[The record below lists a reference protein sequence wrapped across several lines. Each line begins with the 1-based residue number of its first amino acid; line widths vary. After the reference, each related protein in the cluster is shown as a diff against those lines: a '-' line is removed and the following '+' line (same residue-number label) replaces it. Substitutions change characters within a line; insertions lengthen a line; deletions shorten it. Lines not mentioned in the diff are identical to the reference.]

1 MRNGNRMRGILAATT
16 TVLFIPVSSWAVED
30 VPAADSAPADAP
42 AEEVGTAIQEVLV
55 TATKK
60 GRAEAAQDVPLAI
73 TAFTGEQL
81 QARQTR
87 DLAGLTVSMPNVSLD
102 SIGTQKATANF
113 AIRGLG
119 TNSSIPSIEPTVGV
133 FVDGMYLGINTG
145 VIYDVFD
152 LEGIEV
158 LRGPQG
164 LLFGRNVTGG
174 AIVVKTRK
182 PSDTLDASL
191 KASVTDDMDKIIAG
205 SVSGPLVEGKL
216 KARLTGYYDDD
227 DGWFTN
233 QFDGEDF
240 GASETKLLRPSV
252 TWTPTENTDLT
263 LRYEHGEFDGTGSA
277 SQNRADFDRHSHE
290 FSINEEGYDTSEWNQ
305 AIAELNVGVPFGDGT
320 ITNIFGWRELDQD
333 VLTDID
339 ATPLTF
345 FHARFLVDQEQ
356 MSDELRF
363 AGEFGDRVSL
373 TAGLYWFTQEIKYFE
388 TRNVFSPLA
397 MGVVTGTLGGIQDS
411 TTYGVFTSA
420 DIALSDAWTLTLG
433 ARYTQEE
440 KQAYVATFGV
450 GPASPCDLTAKNCNF
465 DFPSAID
472 PDAGEEKWSD
482 VTPKV
487 GLQYQLTD
495 DAQIY
500 GFWTTGFRSG
510 GYNLRSTVPAAEN
523 PPGPFDPEEQNSF
536 ELGTKADWLDGR
548 LRTNVALFYNQID
561 DLQREVNLPSGAGAG
576 VVQLIRNTADATIMG
591 GELEL
596 EALVTDNF
604 LVTAQVGYVDGE
616 YDEVRYDISGDNVID
631 DTDLALDIP
640 RLAPLTYGVGFSWDL
655 SLGELGTL
663 TPRVNFNHRD
673 RSAYTDNNRGTL
685 NTVDMLDA
693 SISLL
698 MLDDRLS
705 IAVFGKNLTDRVIE
719 GNDTQLPVPFQQA
732 PLGTRNPTYSPLTKG
747 RAVGLEVNYRM

>member
-1 MRNGNRMRGILAATT
+1 MRTVKRMRGITAAATSI
-16 TVLFIPVSSWAVED
+16 LLIPLANGAEEEAPPAD
-30 VPAADSAPADAP
+30 VPAA
-42 AEEVGTAIQEVLV
+42 EGGMTIQEVLV

-60 GRAEAAQDVPLAI
+60 GKAEEAQKVPLAI
-73 TAFTGEQL
+73 TAFTGDQL

-87 DLAGLTVSMPNVSLD
+87 DLVGLTVSMPNVSLD

-133 FVDGMYLGINTG
+133 FVDGMYLGVNTG

-182 PSDTLDASL
+182 PSDTLDVGL
-191 KASVTDDMDKIIAG
+191 KASVTDDLDKIIAA

-216 KARLTGYYDDD
+216 NARVTGYYDDD

-233 QFDGEDF
+233 GFDGEDF
-240 GASETKLLRPSV
+240 GASETKLIRPSV
-252 TWTPTENTDLT
+252 AWMPTENSELL
-263 LRYEHGEFDGTGSA
+263 LRYEHGEFDGQGSA
-277 SQNRADFDRHSHE
+277 SQNRADFDRHSHD
-290 FSINEEGYDTSEWNQ
+290 FAINEEGYDTSEWNQ
-305 AIAELNVGVPFGDGT
+305 GIAEFNVGVPFGEGT

-339 ATPLTF
+339 ATPATF
-345 FHARFLVDQEQ
+345 FHARFLIGQEQ

-363 AGEFGDRVSL
+363 AGEFGERVNL

-388 TRNVFSPLA
+388 TRNIFNAAA

-411 TTYGVFTSA
+411 TSYGIFSSA
-420 DIALSDAWTLTLG
+420 DVALTDAWTLTLG
-433 ARYTQEE
+433 ARYTREE
-440 KQAYVATFGV
+440 KRAYVATFGV
-450 GPASPCDLTAKNCNF
+450 GAASPCDLAAENCRF
-465 DFPSAID
+465 DFPSALD
-472 PDAGEEKWSD
+472 PGAGEDEWTD

-487 GLQYQLTD
+487 GLQYQVND

-500 GFWTTGFRSG
+500 GYWTKGFRSG
-510 GYNLRSTVPAAEN
+510 GYNLRSTVPASQN

-536 ELGTKADWLDGR
+536 EVGAKADWLDGR
-548 LRTNVALFYNQID
+548 LRTNVALFHNTID

-576 VVQLIRNTADATIMG
+576 VVQLIRNTADATIQG
-591 GELEL
+591 AELEL
-596 EALVTDNF
+596 EAVVTPNF
-604 LVTAQVGYVDGE
+604 LFTAQLGYVDGE

-631 DTDLALDIP
+631 ETDLGLDIP
-640 RLAPLTYGVGFSWDL
+640 RLAPLTWGVGFTWEIP
-655 SLGELGTL
+655 LGDFGTL
-663 TPRVNFNHRD
+663 TPRANFNHRD

-693 SISLL
+693 SVALSL
-698 MLDDRLS
+698 LDDRLS
-705 IAVFGKNLTDRVIE
+705 IALFGRNLTDRVIE
-719 GNDTQLPVPFQQA
+719 GNDTQLPVPFQQQ
-732 PLGTRNPTYSPLTKG
+732 PVGTRNPTYSPLTKG